1 MADCL
6 FCKIIA
12 GKIPCKKVYESENFL
27 AFHDIQ
33 PQANVHVLVI
43 PKKHY
48 EHLSNAAGEMEVNLL
63 GQYLQEIAKVADTL
77 GLTKSG
83 FRTVFNTNDHG
94 CQTVFHIHAHVLG
107 GEQLMGNMG

>member
-12 GKIPCKKVYESENFL
+12 GKVPCKKVHESEHFIS
-27 AFHDIQ
+27 FHDIQ

-48 EHLSNAAGEMEVNLL
+48 EHLLDASKGMEVNIL
-63 GQYLQEIAKVADTL
+63 GQYLQEIAKVAEIL

-94 CQTVFHIHAHVLG
+94 CQTVYHVHAHVIG